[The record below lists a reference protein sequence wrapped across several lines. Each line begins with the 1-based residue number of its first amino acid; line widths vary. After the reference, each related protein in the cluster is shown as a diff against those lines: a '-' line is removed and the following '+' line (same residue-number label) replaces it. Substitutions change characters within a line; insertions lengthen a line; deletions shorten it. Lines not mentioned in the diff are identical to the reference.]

1 MALPRGHYVKDGQVA
16 VYHCTTRCVRRA
28 FLCGFDSRSR
38 RDFSHRRQWL
48 EDRLRFLASLF
59 AVDVC
64 SFGIMDDHHHE
75 TLRTRPDIA
84 DSWSDDEVA
93 RRWIT
98 LFPHGGGRKK
108 DQAADLRI
116 RTILSSPDRVAT
128 LRARLSS
135 LSWFMRCLNEFIAR
149 AANKEDGVKGR
160 FWESRFKC
168 TVLLD
173 QPSIL
178 TAMAYVDLNPV
189 RARIAPTPESSD
201 FTSIQLR
208 ILSWCLHDPSSPTT
222 ADPPDAWLCPIGPL
236 PHNRGILDMSLLEYF
251 DFVDHSGR
259 IFRADKPGAIDPRL
273 EPILVRL
280 GIRSSAWPDTMS
292 RFNSIFGLAAGTP
305 SSLRTFAD
313 QIGSRWVKGSA
324 AAKTAFLS

>member
-1 MALPRGHYVKDGQVA
+1 MALPRSKYVKDDQIG
-16 VYHCTTRCVRRA
+16 VYHCTSRCVRRA
-28 FLCGFDSRSR
+28 FLCGFDARSG

-48 EDRLRFLASLF
+48 ADRLQFLASIF

-64 SFGIMDDHHHE
+64 SFGIMHDHHHE

-84 DSWSDDEVA
+84 DSWTDQEVA
-93 RRWIT
+93 QRWIT
-98 LFPHGGGRKK
+98 LFPHRRSRKK
-108 DQAADLRI
+108 HQTSNPR
-116 RTILSSPDRVAT
+116 ILSSPNRIAT
-128 LRARLSS
+128 LRRRLSS
-135 LSWFMRCLNEFIAR
+135 LSWFMRCLNEPIAR
-149 AANKEDGVKGR
+149 AANKEDQVKGR

-173 QPSIL
+173 HASII

-189 RARIAPTPESSD
+189 RARIAPSPEDSD

-208 ILSWCLHDPSSPTT
+208 IRAWCDHDSSPSTSP
-222 ADPPDAWLCPIGPL
+222 APDAWLCPIGPT
-236 PHNRGILDMSLLEYF
+236 PHNRGILNINPLEYF

-259 IFRADKPGAIDPRL
+259 IFRPDKPGVIDPRL

-280 GIRSSAWPDTMS
+280 GIRPDTWPKTIS
-292 RFNSIFGLAAGTP
+292 QFNSIFSLAAGTP
-305 SSLRTFAD
+305 SSLRRFAD
-313 QIGSRWVKGSA
+313 RIGSQWVKGSA